1 MPISDFF
8 DLMPAT
14 VSVELVATRDRYG
27 KPATYQAAQVFTH
40 CRVSFKEK
48 RIASK
53 VPGQDT
59 VAAGTIWIGGL
70 VTGLGDDQADARI
83 TIPSGAHPKLITF
96 GSTPDENGDLY
107 STLYI
112 GPV

>member
-1 MPISDFF
+1 MPISDWF
-8 DLMPAT
+8 DLMPAV
-14 VSVELVATRDRYG
+14 VSVELVATRDAYG
-27 KPATYQAAQVFTH
+27 KPATYQTPQVFDH
-40 CRVSFKEK
+40 CRVNFKEK

-59 VAAGTIWIGGL
+59 IAAGTIWLGGL
-70 VTGLGDDQADARI
+70 IQGLGEGQADARI
-83 TIPSGAHPKLITF
+83 TIPGGAHPKLIDF
-96 GSTPDENGDLY
+96 GGTPDENGDLY